1 MKQFSQE
8 MVQIM
13 GSRESF
19 RSHATFKPWIK
30 IYAALFIG
38 LTLLCQTWVY
48 AESADV
54 NQQVAQLAE
63 HKLPER
69 LILQE
74 PISSRPTKAWQQV
87 WADLWGRM
95 GIARR
100 LEVASSVKAVPV
112 CQGALQLDRLV
123 HDAIEAISLNKH
135 GDAARI
141 LGTFQDKSMCLTR
154 NGMRELDLV
163 LTLFVDRALTLSAD
177 KARFIL
183 PGLLNVGFLAYD
195 QLQYTKTTFWQL
207 GLASNVV
214 ELRRVLGRSAADSQ
228 AVWLYDLL
236 RGQLVQKNDQRVTH
250 NMLSLLSETHRVG
263 DGSCSLLEMVE
274 RSERTG
280 NGLECP
286 QGGQQ
291 GAGGTA
297 VGGGSATGGA
307 TGNGARC
314 ILEAASN
321 VGVRGQLNCMQRALA
336 GATLTPQQVLAG
348 LPSSDVPI
356 HDKQCARS
364 EGEGSGVTS
373 GLYLT
378 KEEKERIGA
387 LFDAIRKYAILD
399 QELPEVLTDELDRT
413 MQYMDALSA
422 ERSQQQAILDEQ
434 SLDATKK
441 LTEALKAEL
450 EAKAEAEA
458 RAREAEAAKTL
469 SEEAAKK
476 AEEARKKAE
485 EAAKKAEEARKQK
498 EEAKKKA
505 EAAAKASAAT
515 SAPSQG
521 RTVDDGLGG
530 TSGCG
535 NRSNAARRVQAL
547 YQCTSGESGGTT
559 HTFSGAHAPTHGG
572 LSGNSNIMLVDPEQ
586 TTSPISTVLS
596 CAVQAGDLQRIS
608 TNDPKC
614 GAMRCFQDRPCPCN
628 KIQLEENRT
637 QVRPPGGIAPD
648 CIGEGPCG
656 VSPMV
661 PGGST
666 PVDPR
671 RR

>member
-1 MKQFSQE
+1 
-8 MVQIM
+8 M
-13 GSRESF
+13 G
-19 RSHATFKPWIK
+19 RSLGAH
-30 IYAALFIG
+30 
-38 LTLLCQTWVY
+38 
-48 AESADV
+48 
-54 NQQVAQLAE
+54 
-63 HKLPER
+63 
-69 LILQE
+69 
-74 PISSRPTKAWQQV
+74 
-87 WADLWGRM
+87 

-100 LEVASSVKAVPV
+100 LEVASSVKEVPV

-163 LTLFVDRALTLSAD
+163 LTLFVDRALTLPAD

-286 QGGQQ
+286 QSGQQ

-348 LPSSDVPI
+348 LP
-356 HDKQCARS
+356 HQMCQFMTNNA
-364 EGEGSGVTS
+364 
-373 GLYLT
+373 
-378 KEEKERIGA
+378 
-387 LFDAIRKYAILD
+387 
-399 QELPEVLTDELDRT
+399 
-413 MQYMDALSA
+413 
-422 ERSQQQAILDEQ
+422 
-434 SLDATKK
+434 
-441 LTEALKAEL
+441 L
-450 EAKAEAEA
+450 EAKGKVQE
-458 RAREAEAAKTL
+458 L
-469 SEEAAKK
+469 LQGCIL
-476 AEEARKKAE
+476 RK
-485 EAAKKAEEARKQK
+485 RK
-498 EEAKKKA
+498 
-505 EAAAKASAAT
+505 
-515 SAPSQG
+515 
-521 RTVDDGLGG
+521 R
-530 TSGCG
+530 SG
-535 NRSNAARRVQAL
+535 
-547 YQCTSGESGGTT
+547 
-559 HTFSGAHAPTHGG
+559 
-572 LSGNSNIMLVDPEQ
+572 
-586 TTSPISTVLS
+586 
-596 CAVQAGDLQRIS
+596 
-608 TNDPKC
+608 
-614 GAMRCFQDRPCPCN
+614 
-628 KIQLEENRT
+628 
-637 QVRPPGGIAPD
+637 
-648 CIGEGPCG
+648 
-656 VSPMV
+656 
-661 PGGST
+661 
-666 PVDPR
+666 
-671 RR
+671 